1 MTREKVEQAQ
11 KLIEDIDIL
20 ENIREA
26 QHKGYWVRFVTPFLT
41 DNDAENMECGSDT
54 FLDDFKQFVANEI
67 DKLEEE
73 LRLL

>member
-26 QHKGYWVRFVTPFLT
+26 QNKSYWVRFVTPD
-41 DNDAENMECGSDT
+41 DNEGMECGSDT
-54 FLDDFKQFVANEI
+54 FLDDFEQFVANEI